1 MMATIDEVKTSDAPQ
16 VPVENF
22 DVARVRADFPALE
35 LEVYNKPLV
44 YLDNAATTQKP
55 ASVLAAEDLWYR
67 ESCANVHRGV
77 HFLSQKATDAY
88 EEARA
93 KVQRFIN
100 AEFVDEIVFVR
111 GTTDAINMVAS
122 SYGRKEIGSGD
133 EVLIS
138 EMEHHSNIVPW
149 QLLCEKKGAV
159 LKVAPINDRGE
170 ILMEE
175 LEALLNDRT
184 RIVAVGYVS
193 NALGTV
199 NPVKQIVD
207 LAHERGVPVLFDGAQ
222 AMPHLKVDVQDL
234 GCDFFA
240 FSGHKMF
247 APTGIG
253 GLYGRRELLQSM
265 PPYQGGG
272 EMIRTVSFEGSDY
285 ADPPARFEAG
295 TPNIAGAVAL
305 GAAVD
310 YLSSLGMDAISNYE
324 NGVLAYATELV
335 EQIPGIRIIGT
346 AAQKASVLS
355 FVVEGVHA
363 HDVGTILDREGVA
376 VRAGHHCAQ
385 PVMSHYGVPAT
396 SRASFALYNTR
407 QEAEQLAAAIT
418 KVREVFG

>member
-1 MMATIDEVKTSDAPQ
+1 MATIDEVETNDATQ
-16 VPVENF
+16 ASAESF
-22 DVARVRADFPALE
+22 DVEAVRADFPALE
-35 LEVYNKPLV
+35 LEVYDKPLV

-93 KVQRFIN
+93 KVQHFIN
-100 AEFVDEIVFVR
+100 AEFEDEIVFVR
-111 GTTDAINMVAS
+111 GTTDAINLVAS

-133 EVLIS
+133 EILIS
-138 EMEHHSNIVPW
+138 HMEHHSNIVPW
-149 QLLCEKKGAV
+149 QLLCEEKGAV

-170 ILMEE
+170 IIIEE
-175 LEALLNDRT
+175 LEALLTAKT
-184 RIVAVGYVS
+184 RMVAVGYVS
-193 NALGTV
+193 NALGTI

-207 LAHERGVPVLFDGAQ
+207 LAHERGVAVLVDGAQ
-222 AMPHLKVDVQDL
+222 AMPHLKVDVRDL

-253 GLYGRRELLQSM
+253 GLYGRRELLESM

-272 EMIRTVSFEGSDY
+272 EMILTVSFERSDY

-310 YLSSLGMDAISNYE
+310 YLSNLGMDAIGNYE
-324 NGVLAYATELV
+324 SGVLDYATELV
-335 EQIPGIRIIGT
+335 EQIPGVRIIGT
-346 AAQKASVLS
+346 AAKKASVLS
-355 FVVEGVHA
+355 FVLEGVHA
-363 HDVGTILDREGVA
+363 HDVGTILDREGIA

-385 PVMSHYGVPAT
+385 PVMKRYDVPAT
-396 SRASFALYNTR
+396 TRASFALYNTR
-407 QEAEQLAAAIT
+407 SEAERLAAAIT
-418 KVREVFG
+418 RVREVFG

>member
-1 MMATIDEVKTSDAPQ
+1 MATIDEVETSDATRASA
-16 VPVENF
+16 ESF
-22 DVARVRADFPALE
+22 DVEAVRADFPALE
-35 LEVYNKPLV
+35 LEVYDKPLV

-100 AEFVDEIVFVR
+100 AEFEDEIVFVR
-111 GTTDAINMVAS
+111 GTTDAINLVAS

-133 EVLIS
+133 EILIS
-138 EMEHHSNIVPW
+138 HMEHHSNIVPW
-149 QLLCEKKGAV
+149 QLLCEEKGAV

-170 ILMEE
+170 IIMEE
-175 LEALLNDRT
+175 LEALLTART
-184 RIVAVGYVS
+184 RMVAVGYVS
-193 NALGTV
+193 NALGTI

-207 LAHERGVPVLFDGAQ
+207 LAHERGVAVLVDGAQ
-222 AMPHLKVDVQDL
+222 AMPHLKVDVRDL

-253 GLYGRRELLQSM
+253 GLYGRREILQSM

-272 EMIRTVSFEGSDY
+272 EMILTVSFERSDY

-310 YLSSLGMDAISNYE
+310 YLSNLGMDAIGYYE
-324 NGVLAYATELV
+324 SGVLDYATELV
-335 EQIPGIRIIGT
+335 DQIPGVRIIGT
-346 AAQKASVLS
+346 AAKKASVLS
-355 FVVEGVHA
+355 FVLEGVHA
-363 HDVGTILDREGVA
+363 HDVGTILDREGIA

-385 PVMSHYGVPAT
+385 PVMKRYGVPAT
-396 SRASFALYNTR
+396 TRASFALYNTR
-407 QEAEQLAAAIT
+407 SEAERLAAAIT
-418 KVREVFG
+418 RVREVFG

>member
-1 MMATIDEVKTSDAPQ
+1 MATIDEVKTNDATQ
-16 VPVENF
+16 ASAESF
-22 DVARVRADFPALE
+22 DVEAVRADFPALE
-35 LEVYNKPLV
+35 LEVYDKPLV

-55 ASVLAAEDLWYR
+55 DSVLAAEDLWYR

-88 EEARA
+88 EGARA

-111 GTTDAINMVAS
+111 GTTDAINLVAS

-133 EVLIS
+133 EILIS
-138 EMEHHSNIVPW
+138 HMEHHSNIVPW
-149 QLLCEKKGAV
+149 QLLCEEKRAV

-170 ILMEE
+170 IIMEE
-175 LEALLNDRT
+175 FEALLTDRT
-184 RIVAVGYVS
+184 RMVAVGYVS
-193 NALGTV
+193 NALGTI

-207 LAHERGVPVLFDGAQ
+207 LAHERGVAVLLDGAQ

-253 GLYGRRELLQSM
+253 GLFGRRELLESM

-272 EMIRTVSFEGSDY
+272 EMIHSVSFEGSDY

-310 YLSSLGMDAISNYE
+310 YLSNLGMDAIGNYE
-324 NGVLAYATELV
+324 SGVLEHATELV
-335 EQIPGIRIIGT
+335 EQIPGVRIIGT
-346 AAQKASVLS
+346 AAKKASVLS
-355 FVVEGVHA
+355 FVLDGVHS
-363 HDVGTILDREGVA
+363 HDVGTILDREGIA

-385 PVMSHYGVPAT
+385 PVMKRYGVPAT
-396 SRASFALYNTR
+396 TRASFALYNTR
-407 QEAEQLAAAIT
+407 SEAERLAAAIT
-418 KVREVFG
+418 RVREVFG